1 MLRTLALASL
11 CLALTGSAYAAA
23 PRSIVDIQYI
33 ADGLDKHRLDLYL
46 PASPAGAPV
55 VVFVHG
61 GAFMLGDRRG
71 FASVGRDLAGQG
83 IAVVIPSYR
92 LFPDSDAQ
100 GATND
105 VAAAVA
111 WTIKNAATY
120 DLDTSRLYLA
130 GHSAGAQI
138 VSMLGTHPKYLRQ
151 VGVDFS
157 HIRGVI
163 SLAGVYDVRNLSDE
177 PQSWQVVDF
186 KIYGQTSDAR
196 ARISPALDID
206 PHAPPFMIVCGSEDD
221 PDACVRAT
229 YFMRHL
235 HAAGVSAFVIRDMG
249 ADHMGVLRSAID
261 PRDPVF
267 TALTHFI
274 GLATKGTPRNMSPCF
289 LH

>member
-1 MLRTLALASL
+1 MLRTLALLSL
-11 CLALTGSAYAAA
+11 CLALVSSARASA
-23 PRSIVDIQYI
+23 PRSMVDIPYI

-46 PASPAGAPV
+46 PASPTGAPV
-55 VVFVHG
+55 VIFVHG
-61 GAFMLGDRRG
+61 GAFMHGDRRG
-71 FASVGRDLAGQG
+71 FAAVGRDLANQG

-111 WTIKNAATY
+111 WTVTHAAIY
-120 DLDTSRLYLA
+120 GLDTTRLYLA

-138 VSMLGTHPKYLRQ
+138 VSMLGTHPRYLRK

-157 HIRGVI
+157 LVRGVV

-186 KIYGQTSDAR
+186 KIYGQTSEAR

-221 PDACVRAT
+221 PDACVRAI
-229 YFMRHL
+229 YFMRRL
-235 HAAGVSAFVIRDMG
+235 HAARVSAFVIRDMG
-249 ADHMGVLRSAID
+249 ANHMGVLRSAID

-274 GLATKGTPRNMSPCF
+274 GLTTKGTP
-289 LH
+289 